1 MNNITAVVCSWN
13 SITSIEKC
21 LNSLAQNNIKIIVV
35 DANSNDG
42 TREIANKYAMKVITD
57 PRKGLGNARNLGI
70 KEVTTEFILNWGV
83 DNILPKGQIEIMFEC
98 LKKNKFIGVSAQ
110 TFVLS
115 DKMNYLSKSLNVY
128 KKARFFPGERKVI
141 GTPTLFLTEILKKNK
156 YDNSMTWS
164 DDGDICTRLARQNYK
179 FAISDAFVYE
189 YGYETIHTIFQRW
202 RNYGRSDSEI
212 FYKYSKDWC
221 LKRKIQSY
229 IYPLLNELVIPVKK
243 ISFIN
248 KFKLLPFLIF
258 ITLVRYIYWI
268 KFSIFKT
275 KYS

>member
-1 MNNITAVVCSWN
+1 MNNVTAVVCSWN

-21 LNSLAQNNIKIIVV
+21 LNSLAKNNIKIIVV

-70 KEVTTEFILNWGV
+70 KEVTTEYILNWGV

-98 LKKNKFIGVSAQ
+98 LKKNEFIGVSAQ

-115 DKMNYLSKSLNVY
+115 EKMNYLSKSLNVY

-229 IYPLLNELVIPVKK
+229 IYPLLNELVIPIKK